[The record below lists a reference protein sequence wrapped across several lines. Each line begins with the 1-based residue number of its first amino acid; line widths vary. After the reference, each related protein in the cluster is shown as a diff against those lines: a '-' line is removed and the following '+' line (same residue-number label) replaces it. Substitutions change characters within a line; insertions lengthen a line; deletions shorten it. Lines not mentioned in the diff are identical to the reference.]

1 MEIAKEEQYV
11 SKKHKKDR
19 SVWCGLCAWFERKV
33 LQLGIC
39 YALGLEPRSSLSCIL
54 FLEKGARSVK
64 VAKHTHDLAEDCH
77 IHRLNRLHGWILRL
91 EPDVPIFEEEALHR
105 GFLIIH

>member
-1 MEIAKEEQYV
+1 MFQKR
-11 SKKHKKDR
+11 HKKDR
-19 SVWCGLCAWFERKV
+19 SDWCGLCAWFERKV
-33 LQLGIC
+33 TQLGIC
-39 YALGLEPRSSLSCIL
+39 YALGLEPRSSGLEPRSSLSCIL
-54 FLEKGARSVK
+54 FLEKGSRSVK
-64 VAKHTHDLAEDCH
+64 AAKHTHDLAENCH